1 LEMNK
6 IVDLRRIWIFLAFAF
21 GLAWTI
27 DLVIY
32 LTGGLAQLG
41 VGTLAWMLLVIT
53 MAAPTL
59 AHLLT
64 RLITREGWQDV
75 YLRPHFKHR
84 WPFWLAAWVGTPLLV
99 LLGAGLFFAIFS
111 KFFDTSL
118 TTVGQLL
125 DQAATAAGRSVPLSP
140 QLFIILQ
147 IIQTIVLAPL
157 INGLATLGEEFGWR
171 AYLLPRLMPLG
182 GRKAMVLLGIIW
194 GAWHWPLIVMG
205 YNYGLDYPGAPWPGL
220 LGMVWFTF
228 VFGTFLGWLTLKAG
242 SVWPAA
248 IAHAS
253 INGIAAIGTFLA
265 QGQPNLLLG
274 PTPAGIVA
282 SIPFTVLAFWLLWQ
296 ADVFAPKK
304 FAPAQVPTPLPGH
317 P

>member
-1 LEMNK
+1 MNK

-21 GLAWTI
+21 GIAWAI

-32 LTGGLAQLG
+32 LTGGLTRLG
-41 VGTLAWMLLVIT
+41 VGTSAWLLLAVT

-64 RLITREGWQDV
+64 RLITHEGWRDV
-75 YLRPHFKHR
+75 YLRPHFKHS
-84 WPFWLAAWVGTPLLV
+84 WSFWLVAWVGTPLLV
-99 LLGAGLFFAIFS
+99 LLGTGLFFAVFPQ
-111 KFFDTSL
+111 FFDASL
-118 TTVGQLL
+118 KTVGQLL
-125 DQAATAAGRSVPLSP
+125 DQSATAAGRPVPLSP
-140 QLFIILQ
+140 QFFIILQ
-147 IIQTIVLAPL
+147 IVQAIILAPL

-194 GAWHWPLIVMG
+194 GVWHWPVIAMG
-205 YNYGLDYPGAPWPGL
+205 YNYGLDYPGAPWSGL
-220 LGMVWFTF
+220 LAMVWFTF
-228 VFGTFLGWLTLKAG
+228 VLGTFLGWLTLKAG

-265 QGQPNLLLG
+265 QGQPNPLLG
-274 PTPAGIVA
+274 PTPVGLMA
-282 SIPFTVLAFWLLWQ
+282 SIPFTMLALWLLWR
-296 ADVFAPKK
+296 ANVFAQNKS
-304 FAPAQVPTPLPGH
+304 APAQIPVQLPG
-317 P
+317 